1 MIRSKGFTLTELLIV
16 LALAAILATLAAPN
30 FRDFVRSTRM
40 TSEANSLV
48 LGLNLAR
55 SESVKRGRRV
65 NLSSAS
71 GDEFW
76 TTGWAMYEDTDAD
89 GTQDG
94 GEPSIR
100 VGEGMDP
107 PLTLEETV
115 NSASFISYQSSGV
128 LSVSPATR
136 AFDLCESDRN
146 GETGRQI
153 TISVTGRV
161 SIADFDCP

>member
-40 TSEANSLV
+40 TSEANSLL

-55 SESVKRGRRV
+55 SESVKRGQRIT
-65 NLSSAS
+65 LSSTS
-71 GDEFW
+71 TNTSW
-76 TTGWAMYEDTDAD
+76 TEGWDMYDDTGVAGTKDGTDA
-89 GTQDG
+89 T
-94 GEPSIR
+94 IR
-100 VGEGMDP
+100 VGEAIDP
-107 PLTLEETV
+107 PLTMTGAANV
-115 NSASFISYQSSGV
+115 VGYQPSGV
-128 LSVSPATR
+128 LAPVPAVFT
-136 AFDLCESDRN
+136 FDLCESDRN

-161 SIADFDCP
+161 SIADFLCP